1 MEEMIMNKKVL
12 VFLLAGILLLNGCA
26 NQNAKKNEKQVKDNV
41 ISQVQ
46 QDEKQ
51 SDKNKKQDEQSHE
64 DQKSKTDVN
73 DKEDNSS
80 QNQKKTSKV
89 SNNDSTTDKSLQSSN
104 ANKPSVPSQPDVEQP
119 KPPVVE
125 KEPETPKEEVKEIPV
140 KQSSMSTSVMN
151 QINNYRIQN
160 GLQPLEST
168 QYYQDKADAHA
179 LDMANKR
186 ALWHSENGECIT
198 NHPDPFNAWINSPEH
213 REIILRENNTK
224 GVVSIYYVDV
234 YYYSVFQTSW

>member
-151 QINNYRIQN
+151 QI
-160 GLQPLEST
+160 
-168 QYYQDKADAHA
+168 
-179 LDMANKR
+179 
-186 ALWHSENGECIT
+186 
-198 NHPDPFNAWINSPEH
+198 
-213 REIILRENNTK
+213 
-224 GVVSIYYVDV
+224 YYVDG